1 MEMDKYTR
9 KSLEVVEK
17 AKEKALEYDNQ
28 ELTQM
33 HLLAGLLE
41 IDDSLI
47 AKIFEK
53 MGVNVTGAVN
63 AVEDKLARLP
73 KVSGG
78 NMYAGNNFSKALI
91 QAEKEAKQM
100 GDTYVSVE
108 HLFLGMVDKADS
120 DIKELL
126 KGWGVSRNAFL
137 KELAE
142 IRGNHKV
149 DSDDP
154 ESSYEAMEKFGYD
167 LVERARQQKLDPV
180 IGRDAEIRNVIRI
193 LSRKTKNN
201 PVLIGEPGVGKTAVV
216 EGLAQRILRGDV
228 PEGLKNKKI
237 FALDMGALVAGAK
250 YRGEFEE
257 RLKNVLD
264 EVKKSEGEV
273 IMFIDE
279 LHTIVGAGKTDGAM
293 DAGNMLK
300 PMLARGELH
309 CIGATTLNEYRQ
321 YIEKDAALERRFQPV
336 MVDEPTVEDTISIL
350 RGIKERYEVFHGV
363 KISDGALVSAAVL
376 SNRYITDRF
385 LPDKAIDLVD
395 EACAM
400 IKTELDSMPVEVD
413 EITRKIMQ
421 LEIEE
426 TALKKEE
433 DNLSKQRLAD
443 LQAELAELKDQ
454 ANSLKAKWENEK
466 AAVEKIRT
474 LKEEMEQ
481 VKADIQAAQR
491 NYDLNKAAELQY
503 GKLPAIQKELAEA
516 ESTASDKEREL
527 VHEVVSEDEISK
539 IVSKWTGIP
548 VAKLTE
554 SEKSKTLNLASELK
568 KRVVGQD
575 EAVDYVSDAIIRS
588 KAGIKDPSKP
598 IGSFI
603 FLGPTGVGKTEL
615 AKSLAAALFDNE
627 QNMVRIDMSEYME
640 KHSVSRL
647 IGAPPGYVGYDEGG
661 QLTEAVRRKP
671 YSVVLFDEIEKAHPD
686 VFNVLLQV
694 LDDGRITDSQGRTVD
709 FKNTIIIMTS
719 NIGGADI
726 AAAGG
731 EITDELKND
740 VMAQLKSRF
749 RPEFLNRIDE
759 IITFRALSK
768 DNISG
773 IVDLLMADLNSRL
786 ADREITIKLTE
797 SAKQHIID
805 QGYDQVYGARPLK
818 RYLQKNVE
826 TLVARM
832 ILAGSVSTQS
842 AIVIDYDGTALV
854 AGIERYNNTGHSEKG
869 TGVILLCPSLYSQKM
884 KLMV

>member
-363 KISDGALVSAAVL
+363 NISDGALVSAAVL

-854 AGIERYNNTGHSEKG
+854 AGNER
-869 TGVILLCPSLYSQKM
+869 
-884 KLMV
+884 